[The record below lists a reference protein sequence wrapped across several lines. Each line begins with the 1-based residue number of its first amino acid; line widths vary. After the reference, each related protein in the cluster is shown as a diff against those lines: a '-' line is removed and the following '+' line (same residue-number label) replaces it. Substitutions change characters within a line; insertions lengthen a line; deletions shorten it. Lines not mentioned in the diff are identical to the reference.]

1 MENLST
7 CTVRQLGTATVVLLS
22 QLYTHCA
29 AVSYFAELET
39 RFAPVAL
46 AGIGAWLAVLN
57 PDIPSEWLPGRVRL
71 SSPTM
76 NFVTFV
82 SKIARDHLRSQ
93 HNGRDRLR
101 ASIES
106 ELKQLK
112 PRPGEEYRFDDRTQ
126 RFVFPQSART
136 RSRQAFFGATFTVRI
151 DPKPDIQPTP
161 ANLADWAPLLCRF
174 RSGPERSG
182 DVLLETP
189 SSILYSS
196 LNSVRTL
203 AEALATAPSHD
214 RGYVARLEHDQMSHV
229 LAVLLIYSLRHV
241 ERFAL
246 GDAKAEATWRT
257 MVRFFPEG
265 EYELLQRFVRDG
277 RLAEL
282 AEPAAVWIRAR
293 LSEVDHRISAELDKQ
308 IAEALNWA
316 SSLTRVRPLFRLA
329 LSPALRL
336 TLSRNNVVSSRWTT
350 RVPWSRPPPSPSARS
365 ASRRRASSRS
375 HVVSVAG

>member
-1 MENLST
+1 M
-7 CTVRQLGTATVVLLS
+7 
-22 QLYTHCA
+22 
-29 AVSYFAELET
+29 
-39 RFAPVAL
+39 L
-46 AGIGAWLAVLN
+46 A
-57 PDIPSEWLPGRVRL
+57 R
-71 SSPTM
+71 
-76 NFVTFV
+76 
-82 SKIARDHLRSQ
+82 RS
-93 HNGRDRLR
+93 
-101 ASIES
+101 
-106 ELKQLK
+106 
-112 PRPGEEYRFDDRTQ
+112 
-126 RFVFPQSART
+126 
-136 RSRQAFFGATFTVRI
+136 FGATFTVRI

-350 RVPWSRPPPSPSARS
+350 RLVYYRGTPLAARLCPKAHPPRAVRQGAMVPTPAVALRS
-365 ASRRRASSRS
+365 LGESSSRFFPQPRRI
-375 HVVSVAG
+375 GGW